1 MSVQFLKSS
10 IPQENQSI
18 KVNDCTV
25 RGHSTIAEYL
35 TVTGNVTQSADSTIG
50 GILTMTGTALTG
62 GKIKLPALTEYP
74 QATATNANVAAS
86 TGGVA
91 PEQFIIKTFETS
103 PGVGGD
109 LAAGASVSF
118 NVFHSGVV
126 ANKTMILCS
135 KAVSANTLVETNAW
149 VSYTTD
155 NSFIVTR
162 HNFGATTA
170 VGNEKLIFK
179 LIQTA

>member
-1 MSVQFLKSS
+1 MSARYFQQSHNN
-10 IPQENQSI
+10 ENLSI
-18 KVNDCTV
+18 KCND
-25 RGHSTIAEYL
+25 AEIK
-35 TVTGNVTQSADSTIG
+35 G
-50 GILTMTGTALTG
+50 TMRCAESVESSGKMSLKAGLSFLPNTDGEVS
-62 GKIKLPALTEYP
+62 GKITLPTLENFP

-91 PEQFIIKTFETS
+91 PQQFIISTFETS

-118 NVFHSGVV
+118 NVFHGGVV

-149 VSYTTD
+149 VSYTAD

-170 VGNEKLIFK
+170 VGSEKLIFK
-179 LIQTA
+179 LIQSA

>member
-1 MSVQFLKSS
+1 MSARYFQ
-10 IPQENQSI
+10 QTHNNENLSI
-18 KVNDCTV
+18 KCNDAAV
-25 RGHSTIAEYL
+25 KGALSVAETL
-35 TVTGNVTQSADSTIG
+35 TAQGALSIRADLNFLANTDGEVS
-50 GILTMTGTALTG
+50 
-62 GKIKLPALTEYP
+62 GKITLPALENFP

-91 PEQFIIKTFETS
+91 PQQFIITTYESS

-118 NVFHSGVV
+118 NVFHGGVV

-135 KAVSANTLVETNAW
+135 KAVSANTLVDTNAW
-149 VSYTTD
+149 VSYTAD

-162 HNFGATTA
+162 HNFGSITA
-170 VGNEKLIFK
+170 VGSEKLIFK
-179 LIQTA
+179 LIQSA